1 MHEDF
6 IGIVHVEKTDAT
18 SISSAI
24 KDALVWRL
32 LPISQCRGKGYV

>member
-1 MHEDF
+1 MKILLELSMLKRLMQQQLA
-6 IGIVHVEKTDAT
+6 VLL
-18 SISSAI
+18 I